1 MTNKFIRNYAVVL
14 TLGIAVGAVILYKLL
29 PDPVKP
35 VIEKEDPL
43 AWYPPSIYSLVNSPE
58 SDLVLYGRE
67 LILHTAK
74 YFGPRG
80 NLSKISN
87 GMNCGNC
94 HLDAGSRPYGN
105 SFAAVAANYPKFRN
119 RSGKVESV
127 EFRINDCF
135 ERSLN
140 GKMIDTSGREMRAMV
155 AYIKWIGKDVQK
167 KIVPKSSGVPKI
179 EILNRAADPVNG
191 RQVYVSKCLR
201 CHGAGGE
208 GMLSPDST
216 EYSYPPLWGKN
227 SYNVSAGLYRISS
240 LAGFVKYN
248 MPYTL
253 TQTEPQLSDEDVW
266 DVSAYICAQQR
277 PEKFF
282 TQDWPK
288 IETKPFDHP
297 FGPFADTFSEARH
310 KYGPFNFAK
319 NKKQG
324 K

>member
-167 KIVPKSSGVPKI
+167 KIAPKSSGVPKI

-310 KYGPFNFAK
+310 KFGPFNFAK

>member
-1 MTNKFIRNYAVVL
+1 
-14 TLGIAVGAVILYKLL
+14 
-29 PDPVKP
+29 
-35 VIEKEDPL
+35 
-43 AWYPPSIYSLVNSPE
+43 
-58 SDLVLYGRE
+58 
-67 LILHTAK
+67 
-74 YFGPRG
+74 
-80 NLSKISN
+80 
-87 GMNCGNC
+87 MNCGNC

-105 SFAAVAANYPKFRN
+105 SFAAVVANYPKFRN

-140 GKMIDTSGREMRAMV
+140 GKMIDTSGREMQAMV

-167 KIVPKSSGVPKI
+167 KIAPKNSGVPKI

-191 RQVYVSKCLR
+191 RQVYVSKCLK

-216 EYSYPPLWGKN
+216 EYSYPPLWGQN
-227 SYNVSAGLYRISS
+227 SYTVSAGLYRISS

-248 MPYTL
+248 MPYTI

-266 DVSAYICAQQR
+266 DVSAYICAQKR

-310 KYGPFNFAK
+310 KYGPFYFAK
-319 NKKQG
+319 NKKQD

>member
-1 MTNKFIRNYAVVL
+1 MTNKFIKNYSVSL
-14 TLGIAVGAVILYKLL
+14 ILIIAVGAMVLYKLL
-29 PDPVKP
+29 PDPVEP
-35 VIEKEDPL
+35 PIVKEDPL
-43 AWYPPSIYSLVNSPE
+43 AWYPPDIYSLVNSPG

-80 NLSKISN
+80 SLKKISN

-140 GKMIDTSGREMRAMV
+140 GKVLDTLSREMRAMV
-155 AYIKWIGKDVQK
+155 AYIKWLGKDVHK
-167 KIVPKSSGVPKI
+167 KIAPKGSGVPKI
-179 EILNRAADPVNG
+179 EILKRAADPANG
-191 RQVYVSKCLR
+191 RQVYVNKCLR
-201 CHGAGGE
+201 CHGDSGG

-216 EYSYPPLWGKN
+216 EYSYPPLWGQN
-227 SYNVSAGLYRISS
+227 SYNVSAGLYRISA

-248 MPYTL
+248 MPYTI
-253 TQTEPQLSDEDVW
+253 TQTVPQLSDEDVW
-266 DVSAYICAQQR
+266 DVSAYICSQQR
-277 PEKFF
+277 PVKFF
-282 TQDWPK
+282 EQDWPK

-297 FGPFADTFSEARH
+297 FGPFADTFSGARH

>member
-80 NLSKISN
+80 HLSKISN

-310 KYGPFNFAK
+310 KFGPFNFAK

>member
-1 MTNKFIRNYAVVL
+1 MTNKFIKSYAISL
-14 TLGIAVGAVILYKLL
+14 ILIITVGAVVLYKLL
-29 PDPVKP
+29 PDPVEP
-35 VIEKEDPL
+35 PIVKEDPL
-43 AWYPPSIYSLVNSPE
+43 TWYPPSIYSLVNTPG

-80 NLSKISN
+80 SLAKISN

-94 HLDAGSRPYGN
+94 HLDAGSRAYGN
-105 SFAAVAANYPKFRN
+105 SFAAVAPNYPKFRN

-140 GKMIDTSGREMRAMV
+140 GKVLDTLSREMRAMV
-155 AYIKWIGKDVQK
+155 AYIKWLGKDVQK
-167 KIVPKSSGVPKI
+167 KIAPKGSGVPKI

-191 RQVYVSKCLR
+191 RQVYVSKCLS

-208 GMLSPDST
+208 GMLNPDST
-216 EYSYPPLWGKN
+216 EYSYPPLWGQN
-227 SYNVSAGLYRISS
+227 SYNVSAGLYRISA

-248 MPYTL
+248 MPYTI

-266 DVSAYICAQQR
+266 DVAAYICAQKR

-297 FGPFADTFSEARH
+297 FGPFADTLSEARH

>member
-310 KYGPFNFAK
+310 KFGPFNFAK

>member
-14 TLGIAVGAVILYKLL
+14 TLGIVVGAVILYKLL

-127 EFRINDCF
+127 EFRINECF

-310 KYGPFNFAK
+310 KFGPFNFAK

>member
-167 KIVPKSSGVPKI
+167 KIAPKSSGVPKI